1 MNNTIGAL
9 DGWALAALA
18 ATGIFLLVVALLD
31 LRYRIVPNRL
41 VYPAAVMALAARL
54 LLYGAS
60 DALVALAA
68 GLGAFGL
75 FFLAGWVSPGGL
87 GGGDIKLA
95 GLTGLLT
102 GFPGIFLALIVAVM
116 SGGLT
121 AVALIA
127 SGKRDPIPYAPFLCL
142 GALVALI
149 WNPLPA
155 LLGQAL
161 GG

>member
-1 MNNTIGAL
+1 MIMATGILN
-9 DGWALAALA
+9 GWTLAALA
-18 ATGIFLLVVALLD
+18 MSGIFLIVVALLD

-41 VYPAAVMALAARL
+41 VYPAAVVALTGRL
-54 LLYGAS
+54 LLYGAP
-60 DALVALAA
+60 DALTALGA
-68 GLGAFGL
+68 GMGAFGL

-95 GLTGLLT
+95 GLIGFLT
-102 GFPGIFLALIVAVM
+102 GFPGIFVALIVAVT
-116 SGGLT
+116 SGGL
-121 AVALIA
+121 AAGALIA